1 MQNWF
6 RTGWRFGKASCG
18 DFCSLLGNL
27 GSFWKGIR
35 NVRICQWLHNT
46 APPCKFCGLA
56 SRATR
61 TKERDGDPVCRDS
74 SMIAIGPRAKR
85 DVVHGC
91 LIGAQGTCFWARGAF
106 FWARGAC
113 FWARGA
119 SDRAADSRHRA
130 ADSRTAPDGRTLIA
144 AARLHDAVDTR
155 NPSAPPAL
163 YC

>member
-1 MQNWF
+1 M
-6 RTGWRFGKASCG
+6 G
-18 DFCSLLGNL
+18 
-27 GSFWKGIR
+27 
-35 NVRICQWLHNT
+35 QWLHNT
-46 APPCKFCGLA
+46 APPCTFFGLA

-91 LIGAQGTCFWARGAF
+91 LIGAQGTCFWARGAC

-130 ADSRTAPDGRTLIA
+130 ADSRTAPDRRTLIA

-163 YC
+163 YYCCSVDGFPYDTLRGLPVVGRGVLWRSAGCNTRA